1 MEEIFLKMGKSINQ
15 LHKTI
20 YDLSEITK
28 AQKEIKGDSEIN
40 IKEVI
45 NEVLGDI
52 HHLVEDS
59 NAVIEKDIQVENI
72 YFNISNLRSIVVNLL
87 TNAIKYRSNE
97 RPLKIVITTLLSEKE
112 ILLCIEDNGLGISQR
127 NQLKLFSMFK
137 RFHSHVEGTGIGLYI
152 IKRIVENNGGTITV
166 KSKENQGC
174 KFQVSFPL

>member
-1 MEEIFLKMGKSINQ
+1 MGKSINQ

-72 YFNISNLRSIVVNLL
+72 YFNKSNLRSIVVNLL

-112 ILLCIEDNGLGISQR
+112 ILLIIEDNGLGISQR
-127 NQLKLFSMFK
+127 NQLKLFSMF
-137 RFHSHVEGTGIGLYI
+137 
-152 IKRIVENNGGTITV
+152 
-166 KSKENQGC
+166 
-174 KFQVSFPL
+174 